1 MTGIKDNQLFDNAR
15 AEVDL
20 GIDKLNL
27 EVESLRVEKR
37 KLSLVERINA
47 LKVGTPQLRL
57 ERARLE
63 RNLKSAELDQE
74 NILVKIAQIDVAL
87 YELREPLVAEARS
100 RRLEDLL
107 GISLGDDG
115 SLFEFTVFPPAG
127 VFFGPK
133 DDSKPRG
140 FQLRR
145 EDVVGT
151 RDPRS

>member
-87 YELREPLVAEARS
+87 YELREPLAAEERS
-100 RRLEDLL
+100 RRIEELL
-107 GISLGDDG
+107 GISIGDEG
-115 SLFEFTVFPPAG
+115 SLFKFTLFPPSGA
-127 VFFGPK
+127 FGLGRPVGE
-133 DDSKPRG
+133 DTLSFEDMLRG
-140 FQLRR
+140 K
-145 EDVVGT
+145 T
-151 RDPRS
+151 PHSRS